1 MRSFHARFTST
12 RRDVCKMESAK
23 FAFCSRGRS
32 EVLDYVT
39 LFKLSLGSTLASSR
53 YFFWLF
59 KPFYL
64 RSCVHLWG
72 NAGELLSL
80 TSHLLE
86 LKKLKKNIIWTRNES
101 RWCLLAFNVKIAR
114 SKIHPTT
121 RSISQKFCA
130 GSCLLEWNAGKR
142 GNSLPAP
149 PVTASKSWF
158 FATIWR
164 I

>member
-1 MRSFHARFTST
+1 MWKFKITQISMRKNLIYSPEQHPQAVQRVSQKLMRSFHARFTST

-53 YFFWLF
+53 YFFSLF

-64 RSCVHLWG
+64 RSCVPLWG

-86 LKKLKKNIIWTRNES
+86 LKN
-101 RWCLLAFNVKIAR
+101 
-114 SKIHPTT
+114 
-121 RSISQKFCA
+121 
-130 GSCLLEWNAGKR
+130 
-142 GNSLPAP
+142 
-149 PVTASKSWF
+149 
-158 FATIWR
+158 
-164 I
+164 